1 MFNQEEEK
9 PIEIEN
15 VDGFELV
22 ANALDVDGKRLYK
35 EQVNKTS
42 IIKDSQSSFMVEN
55 NYLQIKDYDSLD
67 FDTGEVT
74 NQLAQNE
81 QKIKNLTISLFWEI
95 EMSRDTCKKIYDT
108 LCRNTDIIFRKLQNS
123 ELKLVKMIEQIGNY
137 SFQDLFL
144 LSLLNLQKQSKKL
157 QNSSVLFLMQAN

>member
-1 MFNQEEEK
+1 
-9 PIEIEN
+9 
-15 VDGFELV
+15 
-22 ANALDVDGKRLYK
+22 
-35 EQVNKTS
+35 
-42 IIKDSQSSFMVEN
+42 MVEN

-137 SFQDLFL
+137 SF
-144 LSLLNLQKQSKKL
+144 
-157 QNSSVLFLMQAN
+157 